1 MLVDIIILK
10 RGCHATGHSP
20 TVASSENFTSCMD
33 EYVLDTYIV
42 IYKHGVQKRGKD
54 TSLGSSSG
62 HDASAGHNT
71 VHVDNCWP
79 LQKKVKN
86 PVTHLCD

>member
-1 MLVDIIILK
+1 M
-10 RGCHATGHSP
+10 
-20 TVASSENFTSCMD
+20 SSANFTSCMD

-54 TSLGSSSG
+54 TSLGSSSVQ
-62 HDASAGHNT
+62 DDSAGQNIIHLYNL
-71 VHVDNCWP
+71 WS

-86 PVTHLCD
+86 PVTYRCV